1 METGFDS
8 QTGDHSSIAQLAE
21 HEAVNFGVPGSSP
34 GGGVEKARST
44 LVSIFGVR
52 LYSVNKRAAR
62 AIGAAVAQLLYTQT
76 VIGSNPILP
85 TYINTSK
92 SIMETLYK
100 LLSDT
105 QASLFLLFQKT
116 WVYHWHIVGPDF
128 KQIHDLFGEQ
138 YVSIQEEVDRI
149 SEHMRFLGIKP
160 ISSLSRV
167 LEVSG
172 VGEAKTNISEMEMIK
187 DLLEGHKKIID
198 MLGEVA
204 EEAEAQKSRGTVNLV
219 DDMNEA
225 HGKFVWMLRSFTE

>member
-1 METGFDS
+1 M
-8 QTGDHSSIAQLAE
+8 I
-21 HEAVNFGVPGSSP
+21 VNW
-34 GGGVEKARST
+34 E
-44 LVSIFGVR
+44 
-52 LYSVNKRAAR
+52 
-62 AIGAAVAQLLYTQT
+62 IGAAVAQLLYTQT
-76 VIGSNPILP
+76 VTSSNLVSPIYKYLKGIGV
-85 TYINTSK
+85 
-92 SIMETLYK
+92 MEKLYK

-116 WVYHWHIVGPDF
+116 WVYHWHVVGPDF
-128 KQIHDLFGEQ
+128 KQIHDLFGDQ
-138 YVSIQEEVDRI
+138 YAEIQEEVDRI
-149 SEHMRFLGIKP
+149 SEHMRFLSIKP

-219 DDMNEA
+219 DDLNEA